1 MKRWNPDLVCW
12 LLLLIFLVFPSAG
25 SAQGG
30 AIHVPGIAPAPL
42 VRLTGVL
49 EAKEKP
55 LGAPLPLLSVW
66 IGGKRWLFRVAQVEP
81 VFPAYQ
87 AAEKL
92 RKVSPLGLRILA
104 ESPVLST
111 LQNTN
116 MHDRPIVIEGW
127 LRPKAGVLKVRSV
140 QPATVSED

>member
-1 MKRWNPDLVCW
+1 MALPGCPGRASLSRLPSSGDLVCW
-12 LLLLIFLVFPSAG
+12 LLLLVFLVFPS
-25 SAQGG
+25 
-30 AIHVPGIAPAPL
+30 
-42 VRLTGVL
+42 
-49 EAKEKP
+49 
-55 LGAPLPLLSVW
+55 
-66 IGGKRWLFRVAQVEP
+66 
-81 VFPAYQ
+81 
-87 AAEKL
+87 EKL

>member
-1 MKRWNPDLVCW
+1 MNHWNPALVCW
-12 LLLLIFLVFPSAG
+12 LFLLAIVFPSTG
-25 SAQGG
+25 SAQGR

-49 EAKEKP
+49 EARQKP
-55 LGAPLPLLSVW
+55 LGATLPLLSVW
-66 IGGKRWLFRVAQVEP
+66 IAGEPWLFRVAQVEP
-81 VFPAYQ
+81 VFPAYR

-92 RKVSPLGLRILA
+92 RKVSPLGLRFLA

-111 LQNTN
+111 LQNTD
-116 MHDRPIVIEGW
+116 MHDRSIVIEGW

-140 QPATVSED
+140 RPTVVSSD

>member
-1 MKRWNPDLVCW
+1 MNHWNPALVCW
-12 LLLLIFLVFPSAG
+12 SSLLIFLVFPSTA
-25 SAQGG
+25 SAQGR

-49 EAKEKP
+49 EATEKP
-55 LGAPLPLLSVW
+55 LGASLPLLSVW

-92 RKVSPLGLRILA
+92 RQVSPLGLRILA
-104 ESPVLST
+104 ESLVLST
-111 LQNTN
+111 LQNTD
-116 MHDRPIVIEGW
+116 MHDRSIVIEGW

-140 QPATVSED
+140 QTMEAAEE